1 MRRRKPA
8 PHGFAVNGNLNN
20 IKRWNLTCRIC
31 CSPPGNLGNHA
42 GRLAVDKPFTGSPKV
57 LLITTQGR
65 PAHLTCGQT
74 IARIIIPRP
83 RSWRKGQ
90 LPPLSGQNASARN
103 QEQQPPSHKREAAL
117 ALVRHGAFS
126 CVARSGGNV
135 PAWLVF
141 IFQATRRT
149 FLFPVR
155 PIAQEKGRKASCFK
169 KFFQFF
175 SETYHSQV
183 DCLLSEA
190 GFLSNFITVKAGH
203 FQKGNL
209 DGELVLFG

>member
-8 PHGFAVNGNLNN
+8 PHGFAVNGNLNK
-20 IKRWNLTCRIC
+20 IKRLNLTCRIC

-74 IARIIIPRP
+74 IVCIIIPRP

-141 IFQATRRT
+141 TFQAARRT
-149 FLFPVR
+149 FLFPRSPHSPGKR
-155 PIAQEKGRKASCFK
+155 PEYNAAQKY
-169 KFFQFF
+169 FFNFF
-175 SETYHSQV
+175 RRR
-183 DCLLSEA
+183 
-190 GFLSNFITVKAGH
+190 
-203 FQKGNL
+203 
-209 DGELVLFG
+209 

>member
-8 PHGFAVNGNLNN
+8 PHGFAVNGNLNK
-20 IKRWNLTCRIC
+20 IKRLILMCRIC
-31 CSPPGNLGNHA
+31 SSPPGNLGNHA

-149 FLFPVR
+149 FLFPRSPYSPGKR
-155 PIAQEKGRKASCFK
+155 PKSFMLQKIFSI
-169 KFFQFF
+169 FF
-175 SETYHSQV
+175 
-183 DCLLSEA
+183 
-190 GFLSNFITVKAGH
+190 
-203 FQKGNL
+203 
-209 DGELVLFG
+209 

>member
-1 MRRRKPA
+1 MM
-8 PHGFAVNGNLNN
+8 
-20 IKRWNLTCRIC
+20 CRIC

-90 LPPLSGQNASARN
+90 LPPLSGQNASLKTNNWSCHPFSGR
-103 QEQQPPSHKREAAL
+103 QLLLWFVMAL
-117 ALVRHGAFS
+117 FPKFVHNKLL
-126 CVARSGGNV
+126 VARSGGNV

-141 IFQATRRT
+141 TFQATRRT
-149 FLFPVR
+149 FLFPRSPYSPGKR
-155 PIAQEKGRKASCFK
+155 PESFR
-169 KFFQFF
+169 
-175 SETYHSQV
+175 
-183 DCLLSEA
+183 L
-190 GFLSNFITVKAGH
+190 
-203 FQKGNL
+203 
-209 DGELVLFG
+209 